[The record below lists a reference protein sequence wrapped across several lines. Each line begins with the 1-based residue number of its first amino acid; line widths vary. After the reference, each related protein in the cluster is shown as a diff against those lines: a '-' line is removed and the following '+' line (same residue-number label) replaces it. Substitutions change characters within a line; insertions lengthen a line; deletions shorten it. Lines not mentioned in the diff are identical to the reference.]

1 LTSAIEIPPAD
12 TFLDKQAQLF
22 QKVLLISFSLE
33 SFNKFILG
41 MAWFRQ
47 ITGHNLKTSVMK
59 RKLPKLYIMKRIMIP
74 VFAVAVAMTA
84 CNTTPD
90 TTTQKAIQPAV
101 DTTGLAEFQAW
112 KAQNELV
119 STQQNAAM
127 QPQTREIV
135 RYYPVSSARRSS
147 GSRTSTSSGT
157 ASTTRKKGWSS
168 AAKGAVIGG
177 VAGAAGG
184 AIINKKNRALGG
196 VVGGVIG
203 AGVGYGIGRSIDK
216 KNGRY

>member
-1 LTSAIEIPPAD
+1 M
-12 TFLDKQAQLF
+12 K
-22 QKVLLISFSLE
+22 KLLPKS
-33 SFNKFILG
+33 
-41 MAWFRQ
+41 
-47 ITGHNLKTSVMK
+47 SVMK
-59 RKLPKLYIMKRIMIP
+59 RIIP
-74 VFAVAVAMTA
+74 VFAIAVAMTA

-90 TTTQKAIQPAV
+90 TASSQKAIQPVV
-101 DTTGLAEFQAW
+101 DTAGLAQFQAW
-112 KAQNELV
+112 KAQNELM

-127 QPQTREIV
+127 QPQVTREVV
-135 RYYPVSSARRSS
+135 RYYPASSARRSSSSS

-157 ASTTRKKGWSS
+157 ATTQKKGWSS

-184 AIINKKNRALGG
+184 AVINKKNRAVGG